1 MPTATATI
9 NPYPGLRPFGRS
21 DYEFFFGREREI
33 DDLLGRLS
41 ACRFMAVMGVSG
53 CGKSSLVHAG
63 LIPILSSGLAEPL
76 SGEWRIYSLWP
87 GGDPLKHLQDAIGA
101 ELQSQSHALLSW
113 AKKQN
118 PNENILI
125 FVDQF
130 EEIFPYRNKTIDEDG
145 GNKAALFIDLL
156 ITAVADPTIPLYV
169 VLTMRTDYLGE
180 CAVFRGLSE
189 ALNDGSYLVPRLSR
203 LRQQEAIVRPAA
215 ELGVK
220 GQPGLVQRLLN
231 DSEGDPDKLPV
242 LQHILKVL
250 WESRSH
256 EFDLDLYEKIGGW
269 LHTLEND
276 AEGVLAQFPE
286 EQVNI
291 CRMFQ
296 WLADPGTGGKP
307 VRRRV
312 PVAELRDVT
321 GLSPERFKT
330 ILDAFADRGFIRLD
344 SSNEGL
350 VDFTHESVMWQ
361 WPKLQAWIEAEAEDA
376 AQARFLQ
383 KSAEQKQ
390 WLIGLTLKN
399 AQALRERA
407 KSSPRW
413 ISRYLANPQELQ
425 ELLDWIE
432 ASQQR
437 QYDELAA
444 SQKQR
449 DREKSRRRTL
459 IGLISSLFLI
469 STMAAISLFV
479 NYDSAKKNYAS
490 TQAHNQVLA
499 RLNDQL
505 NTQNSVL
512 DKATG
517 QLNAMLEQTKQ
528 DRSVS
533 RSAVV
538 AKEYLKQSAEGTKA
552 NWGGITIQ
560 YFAKQSELTGN
571 PMLVP
576 SWKQL
581 GFNVQISKP
590 NFEFPSNAIW
600 FGSEVDRLPVQT
612 IAYSLLTDGFALRQI
627 RELDPVLNRGR
638 ERIIQVGWSGKADN
652 LPLLTPSDV
661 QKFNTKQF

>member
-1 MPTATATI
+1 MPTATAAI

-41 ACRFMAVMGVSG
+41 VCRFMAVMGVSG

-101 ELQSQSHALLSW
+101 ELESQSHALLSW

-118 PNENILI
+118 PNEKILI

-156 ITAVADPTIPLYV
+156 ITAVTDPTVPLYV

-250 WESRSH
+250 WESRSD
-256 EFDLDLYEKIGGW
+256 EFDLDLYKKIGGW

-286 EQVNI
+286 EQVAI

-312 PVAELRDVT
+312 PAAELRDVT

-330 ILDAFADRGFIRLD
+330 ILDRFADRGFIRRD
-344 SSNEGL
+344 SSSEHL

-361 WPKLQAWIEAEAEDA
+361 WPKLQVWIEAEAKDA
-376 AQARFLQ
+376 AQVRFLQ

-390 WLIGLTLKN
+390 RLIGSTLKN
-399 AQALRERA
+399 AQAVRERA

-413 ISRYLANPQELQ
+413 ISRYVPNPQELQ
-425 ELLDWIE
+425 ELLDCIE
-432 ASQQR
+432 ASQ
-437 QYDELAA
+437 
-444 SQKQR
+444 
-449 DREKSRRRTL
+449 RRRM
-459 IGLISSLFLI
+459 LISLISAWFLI
-469 STMAAISLFV
+469 STTAAISLFL
-479 NYDSAKKNYAS
+479 NYNSAKKNYAL
-490 TQAHNQVLA
+490 TRAHNQTLA
-499 RLNDQL
+499 KLNAQVGA
-505 NTQNSVL
+505 QNSALSKVT
-512 DKATG
+512 D

-533 RSAVV
+533 PTAVA
-538 AKEYLKQSAEGTKA
+538 AKGYLKQAVKGDKTTRD
-552 NWGGITIQ
+552 GITIQ
-560 YFAKQSELTGN
+560 YFANSPNSPEIQSWSRVGN
-571 PMLVP
+571 
-576 SWKQL
+576 S
-581 GFNVQISKP
+581 
-590 NFEFPSNAIW
+590 
-600 FGSEVDRLPVQT
+600 
-612 IAYSLLTDGFALRQI
+612 
-627 RELDPVLNRGR
+627 
-638 ERIIQVGWSGKADN
+638 
-652 LPLLTPSDV
+652 
-661 QKFNTKQF
+661 